1 MKLQNLSIILVFI
14 VLLFSTDSSAKTLGY
29 GLVFGGDLYHT
40 YGGTVGFFTYGGL
53 KYWGIS
59 LSYHQSWDGDY
70 CGANITVN
78 NSYRFE
84 FSKRIGVSIGS
95 LTGIGI
101 LFTDKVLSEHIES
114 FIGVFYKWKRG
125 FLELALHTM
134 VDPYHKKTSFN
145 NCYTVQIKYFKI
157 F

>member
-1 MKLQNLSIILVFI
+1 MLNKSIILVFI
-14 VLLFSTDSSAKTLGY
+14 FITLLISISPAKSLGY
-29 GLVFGGDLYHT
+29 GLIIGCDSYNT
-40 YGGTVGFFTYGGL
+40 YGGTVGFFTYGEL

-59 LSYHQSWDGDY
+59 LSYHQSWDGNY

-78 NSYRFE
+78 NSYRFD
-84 FSKRIGVSIGS
+84 FSTHFGVSIGS
-95 LTGIGI
+95 LTGVGI
-101 LFTDKVLSEHIES
+101 LFTDNVLSEHIES